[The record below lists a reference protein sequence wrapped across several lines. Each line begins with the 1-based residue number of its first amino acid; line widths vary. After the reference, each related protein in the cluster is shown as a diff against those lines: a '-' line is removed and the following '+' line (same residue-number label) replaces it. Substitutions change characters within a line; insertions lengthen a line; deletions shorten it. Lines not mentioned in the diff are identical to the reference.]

1 MGCPAVV
8 VDRGVEMSGRQ
19 ISMIDLY
26 RLQMRV
32 ASGLLSVEFLMM
44 RVKMTPAKS
53 SRSLRS
59 FVSRLR
65 TIV

>member
-32 ASGLLSVEFLMM
+32 ASGLFVEFLMM

-59 FVSRLR
+59 FASRLR